1 MNKEVSDNK
10 LLASLAVFR
19 RLDKEGKK
27 INEILSEFLID
38 IIKFKHLKQ
47 FTASEINTLLDEM
60 YDFQIPDAVVRTALK
75 KIDFIS
81 MEHHQYTITSFEKL
95 EEYDLDAQQKEML
108 QKNDQIL
115 EKLYVYIETTAQ
127 RQLSEEEK
135 KEVEKSFT
143 TFILDNAADNGYSDY
158 ISAYIIDHKEDKAFM
173 GNLEMIKEGV
183 ILYTGLKFN
192 PYMNLTSPWKE
203 KLTIYLNTELLFHLA
218 GFNGELYK
226 ELFFDFVALV
236 KDINKKEKYI
246 RLKYFKETK
255 DEIESFF
262 YSAEQIVKT
271 KSSLAASSTAM
282 RKIVNGCKDNFD
294 VLMQKEQVYTLLK
307 TYGILE
313 EEEMDDVYD
322 EKNYKYNMSEAACIK
337 KYSDYVNEDYI
348 KDILKKLNYISIK
361 RGEREKNNFENIGYI
376 LLTENSKINMLAWDE
391 DIKEKGDVPLAT
403 NLQFITNKLW
413 FKLNKGFGSGNY
425 PTTFKIITK
434 AQILLA
440 AHLSDKL
447 NEEYKELQKR
457 VKTGEMSE
465 EVALRVL
472 YELKNRS
479 KMPED
484 LYDADISLVL
494 ATITE
499 KKLDDYALQH
509 ENIVQKAK
517 EQKEVNIGLAKNIE
531 SVNEEKKNI
540 LRDKEQ
546 VQEENELLQQ
556 SINDFQRI
564 KDASDIETY
573 QLKKSILEDKQ
584 KLYRTLKRNKQEVD
598 DESDKEYGKFKRY
611 IGLGFLVYYVVI
623 FFAIEKYTWN
633 VMEQWTWIL
642 TFALPILFSVIYSF
656 IKEKSFHIIEAL
668 KEKRNDILKKNYKKN
683 NLDIQ
688 EIDKL
693 SLEIEKLEQELK
705 D

>member
-38 IIKFKHLKQ
+38 IIKSQHLKQ
-47 FTASEINTLLDEM
+47 FTASEINALLDEM

-81 MEHHQYTITSFEKL
+81 MEHHQYTITNFEKL
-95 EEYDLDAQQKEML
+95 EEYDLGEQQKEML

-115 EKLYVYIETTAQ
+115 EKLYVYIETIAQ
-127 RQLSEEEK
+127 IKLSEEEK

-143 TFILDNAADNGYSDY
+143 TFILDNAPDNGYSDY
-158 ISAYIIDHKEDKAFM
+158 ISAYIIDHKEDKEFM

-262 YSAEQIVKT
+262 YSAEQIVKN
-271 KSSLAASSTAM
+271 KSTLAASSTAM
-282 RKIVNGCKDNFD
+282 RKIVNGSKDNFD

-307 TYGILE
+307 TYGIL

-425 PTTFKIITK
+425 PATFKIITK

-517 EQKEVNIGLAKNIE
+517 EQKEVNIELAKNIE
-531 SVNEEKKNI
+531 SVNEEKKNL
-540 LRDKEQ
+540 LRDKKQ
-546 VQEENELLQQ
+546 VKQENELLQQ
-556 SINDFQRI
+556 SIDDFQRI

-573 QLKKSILEDKQ
+573 QLKKLILEDKQ
-584 KLYRTLKRNKQEVD
+584 KLYRTLKRKKQEVD
-598 DESDKEYGKFKRY
+598 DESDKEYGRFKWY

-688 EIDKL
+688 EIDRL
-693 SLEIEKLEQELK
+693 SLEIEKLEKELK